1 MSKWSW
7 IRPLKRKTHF
17 PKLWISVFFI
27 GLIIFLL
34 SYGSGK
40 ISPWGPTGQLVIDIT
55 APFQNLI
62 AKMSGAV
69 EGFWLNYFQLINVR
83 EENAQLKAA
92 VDSLKMENSR
102 YIEMLSGHKRLEEL
116 LQFKQSMSETSLASR
131 VIGLD
136 PTGWFKSVII
146 DKGKDE
152 GVRLDM
158 SVVNANGI
166 VGRVVSVSP
175 NYAKVLLIIDQNSA
189 VDCLVQRSRERGI
202 AVGLSTDICKLNYVQ
217 KSGDVAV
224 GDIIVSSGLADI
236 FPKGLPVGEVLNV
249 KDVPGELFKDID
261 IRPAVNFSKLEVVL
275 LIMKERMPSSDQTKV
290 E

>member
-1 MSKWSW
+1 MW
-7 IRPLKRKTHF
+7 IV
-17 PKLWISVFFI
+17 VFFI

-55 APFQNLI
+55 APFQNLM
-62 AKMSGAV
+62 AQMSGAV
-69 EGFWLNYFQLINVR
+69 ERFWLNYFQLINVR
-83 EENAQLKAA
+83 EENARLKAA

-102 YIEMLSGHKRLEEL
+102 YLEMLSGHKRLEEL
-116 LQFKQSMSETSLASR
+116 LQFKQSINESSLAAR

-146 DKGKDE
+146 DKGEDE

-158 SVVNANGI
+158 SVVNADGI
-166 VGRVVSVSP
+166 VGRVVSVSQ

-217 KSGDVAV
+217 KSGAVAV

-236 FPKGLPVGEVLNV
+236 FPKGLPVGEVVNV

-261 IRPAVNFSKLEVVL
+261 IRPTVNFSKLEVVL
-275 LIMKERMPSSDQTKV
+275 LIMKERMPSSEQTKV

>member
-1 MSKWSW
+1 
-7 IRPLKRKTHF
+7 LKRKKHF
-17 PKLWISVFFI
+17 PKLWIVVFFI

-55 APFQNLI
+55 APFQNLM
-62 AKMSGAV
+62 AQMSGAV
-69 EGFWLNYFQLINVR
+69 ERFWLNYFQLINVR
-83 EENAQLKAA
+83 EENARLKAA

-102 YIEMLSGHKRLEEL
+102 YLEMLSGHKRLEEL
-116 LQFKQSMSETSLASR
+116 LQFKQSINESSLAAR

-146 DKGKDE
+146 DKGEDE

-158 SVVNANGI
+158 SVVNADGI
-166 VGRVVSVSP
+166 VGRVVSVSQ

-217 KSGDVAV
+217 KSGAVAV

-236 FPKGLPVGEVLNV
+236 FPKGLPVGEVVNV

-261 IRPAVNFSKLEVVL
+261 IRPTVNFSKLEVVL
-275 LIMKERMPSSDQTKV
+275 LIMKERMPSSEQTKV

>member
-1 MSKWSW
+1 MSRWSW
-7 IRPLKRKTHF
+7 VRPLKRKKHF

-102 YIEMLSGHKRLEEL
+102 YLEMLSGHKSLEKL
-116 LQFKQSMSETSLASR
+116 LQFKQSMNEPSLAAR

-146 DKGKDE
+146 DKGEDE

-217 KSGDVAV
+217 KSGDIAV

-236 FPKGLPVGEVLNV
+236 FPKGLPVGEVLNI

-261 IRPAVNFSKLEVVL
+261 IRPAVDFAKLEVVL

>member
-1 MSKWSW
+1 M
-7 IRPLKRKTHF
+7 KRKKHF
-17 PKLWISVFFI
+17 PKLWIVVFFI

-55 APFQNLI
+55 APFQNLM
-62 AKMSGAV
+62 AQMSGAV
-69 EGFWLNYFQLINVR
+69 ERFWLNYFQLINVR
-83 EENAQLKAA
+83 EENARLKAA

-102 YIEMLSGHKRLEEL
+102 YLEMLSGHKRLEEL
-116 LQFKQSMSETSLASR
+116 LQFKQSINESSLAAR

-146 DKGKDE
+146 DKGEDE

-158 SVVNANGI
+158 SVVNADGI
-166 VGRVVSVSP
+166 VGRVVSVSQ

-217 KSGDVAV
+217 KSGAVAV

-236 FPKGLPVGEVLNV
+236 FPKGLPVGEVVNV

-261 IRPAVNFSKLEVVL
+261 IRPTVNFSKLEVVL
-275 LIMKERMPSSDQTKV
+275 LIMKERMPSSEQTKV